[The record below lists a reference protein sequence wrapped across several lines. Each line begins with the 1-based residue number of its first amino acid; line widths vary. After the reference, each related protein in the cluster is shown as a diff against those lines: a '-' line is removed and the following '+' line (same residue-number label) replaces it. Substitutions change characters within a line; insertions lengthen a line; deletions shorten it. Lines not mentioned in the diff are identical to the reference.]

1 MLKITEKE
9 RKKKRQTALRTHTQS
24 KGKVNK
30 TFIKHPGRL
39 TKVLRTFNLV
49 RVSALGNKKTKQN
62 QLKKYM
68 INFHEII

>member
-39 TKVLRTFNLV
+39 TKVL
-49 RVSALGNKKTKQN
+49 
-62 QLKKYM
+62 
-68 INFHEII
+68 